1 MKRPLKIALAVFLF
15 IILSMGSGFYYVFKG
30 LNDPIE
36 PDPDSNIPSTDE
48 FVKGGRQNIVLFGLD
63 EGTIGA
69 KEEYNRHRS
78 DTIIVASIDKKN
90 KDFKILSIPRDT
102 RVRISGVGVEK
113 INAAMAYG
121 GADLAVKTV
130 KNLLGVPI
138 HNYIVVKL
146 SSFRNI
152 VDALGG
158 VEVDVKERMKYIDP
172 SIGGVKIDI
181 PPGKQHLDGKKA
193 EEFVRYRGYADADIG
208 RVKAQQE
215 FMKALIN
222 KALRP
227 ATILKLPKIIDIVQ
241 QNVETDIQPL
251 EYASLANFVRQIK
264 QEDIKMYVI
273 PGDGKYISGI
283 SYFIP
288 FQNQLDDM
296 IDEIF
301 FDDGN
306 IKIAVLNGNGAKG
319 VASKVAN
326 TLESQGFKVV
336 SVGNAD
342 NFDYDTTTIKY
353 PKDKRDDAEKI
364 AKVLTQARLEEQIE
378 ADKSISLPTIIVGKD
393 VN

>member
-1 MKRPLKIALAVFLF
+1 M
-15 IILSMGSGFYYVFKG
+15 
-30 LNDPIE
+30 
-36 PDPDSNIPSTDE
+36 
-48 FVKGGRQNIVLFGLD
+48 
-63 EGTIGA
+63 
-69 KEEYNRHRS
+69 
-78 DTIIVASIDKKN
+78 
-90 KDFKILSIPRDT
+90 
-102 RVRISGVGVEK
+102 
-113 INAAMAYG
+113 
-121 GADLAVKTV
+121 
-130 KNLLGVPI
+130 LGVPI

-264 QEDIKMYVI
+264 QEDIKMHGFQTQIYFNT
-273 PGDGKYISGI
+273 
-283 SYFIP
+283 SYLFS
-288 FQNQLDDM
+288 NQLDD
-296 IDEIF
+296 
-301 FDDGN
+301 
-306 IKIAVLNGNGAKG
+306 
-319 VASKVAN
+319 
-326 TLESQGFKVV
+326 
-336 SVGNAD
+336 
-342 NFDYDTTTIKY
+342 TI
-353 PKDKRDDAEKI
+353 
-364 AKVLTQARLEEQIE
+364 
-378 ADKSISLPTIIVGKD
+378 
-393 VN
+393 